1 MTQPVPAPAPP
12 ADGAHPA
19 ARPPALRLLV
29 VDDDRVDRMAIRRA
43 LARAGVDAAVDEAES
58 VSEALARSVAG
69 AYDCIFLDYNLP
81 GGNGLVLLQ
90 SIRAAGVQAPVVMLT
105 GQGDE
110 RVAVALMK
118 AGAADYLPK
127 AEITPERLAASLR
140 YAVELTR
147 AEAEARRAQ
156 EELRA
161 TAERTRFLAEASRVL
176 ADSLD
181 RDATLHT
188 VARLAVP
195 LLGDFC
201 IIHLTQA
208 TGDHHAVAGAHA
220 DPGQEP
226 LVRALER
233 FYRPGRDHPTS
244 YVADVIRTGRM
255 RLVASFPEEHLPS
268 LARGG
273 EELAVLRALAPRAGL
288 FVPLAARGH
297 VLGAIAFLRTGAGA
311 DYSPPQVALAED
323 LARRAAV
330 ALDNAAL
337 FEAAERARQMAEDAN
352 RAKSEFLARMS
363 HDLRTPLNAIGGYAQ
378 LVEMGVHGP
387 VTEAQR
393 GAMQR
398 VVRAQEHLLTLIND
412 ILSFAQL
419 EAGQVQ
425 IEIRDVRV
433 ADTLREVRMMLQPL
447 FGERKIRF
455 EVRDAPDVR
464 VRADGERLIQVL
476 VNLLTNAAK
485 FTEPGGRVTVGCD
498 PGEARALIT
507 VSDTGRG
514 IPAERLEAVFNPF
527 VQAGNSNAETRQG
540 VGLGLA
546 ISRELLRLMHGHLRV
561 ESTVG
566 QGTTFTVELPL
577 AVPAPPLAAA

>member
-1 MTQPVPAPAPP
+1 V
-12 ADGAHPA
+12 
-19 ARPPALRLLV
+19 
-29 VDDDRVDRMAIRRA
+29 
-43 LARAGVDAAVDEAES
+43 VDEAES
-58 VSEALARSVAG
+58 VPQALAQAVAG

-81 GGNGLVLLQ
+81 GGNGLTLLQ

-127 AEITPERLAASLR
+127 GEITPERLAASLR
-140 YAVELTR
+140 YAVEINR
-147 AEAEARRAQ
+147 AETETRRAQ

-161 TAERTRFLAEASRVL
+161 SAERTRFLAEASRVL

-201 IIHLTQA
+201 VIHLTHP
-208 TGDHHAVAGAHA
+208 TGEHRAVAGAHA

-226 LVRALER
+226 LVRDLER
-233 FYRPGRDHPTS
+233 FYRPARDHPTS
-244 YVADVIRTGRM
+244 YVAEVVRTGTVRQVGS
-255 RLVASFPEEHLPS
+255 VADEHLAS
-268 LARGG
+268 LARTDG
-273 EELAVLRALAPRAGL
+273 ELQVLRSLGPRAGL

-297 VLGAIAFLRTGAGA
+297 VLGAIAFLRTGAETG
-311 DYSPPQVALAED
+311 YSAAQVALAED

-337 FEAAERARQMAEDAN
+337 FEAAERARHMAEEAN

-378 LVEMGVHGP
+378 LVEMAVHGP
-387 VTEAQR
+387 VTDRQR
-393 GAMQR
+393 EAMQR
-398 VVRAQEHLLTLIND
+398 IVRAQEHLLTLIND
-412 ILSFAQL
+412 ILSFARL

-425 IEIRDVRV
+425 IEIRDVPV
-433 ADTLREVRMMLQPL
+433 GDTLREVRLMLQPL
-447 FGERKIRF
+447 FDERGIRF
-455 EVRDAPDVR
+455 DVDAAPDVR
-464 VRADGERLIQVL
+464 AMADAERLMQVL

-485 FTEPGGRVTVGCD
+485 FTEPGGRVSVGCA
-498 PGEARALIT
+498 PGEATVLIT

-514 IPAERLEAVFNPF
+514 IPVERLEAVFNPF
-527 VQAGNSNAETRQG
+527 VQAGNSDAETRQG

-546 ISRELLRLMHGHLRV
+546 ISRELLRLMQGRLSV

-566 QGTTFTVELPL
+566 RGTTFTVELPL